1 MEEELT
7 LENILDESQIS
18 DLFGDDEENQEQNE
32 ENNEGS
38 GASEDKKKEDDIAE
52 VDPDDLFGEPES
64 VGNKDKD
71 SKDKEGTDTAK
82 SVSPPNNNFYSSIAN
97 ALVEEGIFQN
107 LDEESLNKVS
117 SAEDFRDIFDSEI
130 RSRLDDRYKRIDA
143 AMRAGLTPTHI
154 QRMETT
160 VNELAGVTDERINDE
175 HEEGENLRKNLI
187 FQDYVNK
194 GFSAERAKKEVDR
207 SFKAGTDLEDA
218 KEALQDLRK
227 FYNEEY
233 DRIVKEGNA
242 ARDKAAAESR
252 EKVERLKKA
261 ILEEDKAFG
270 DVQLDKLTRRKVYD
284 NLFVPNQVSSDTN
297 EKMSAFYKYQ
307 REHSEEFVKNVGLL
321 FTLTDGFKNIDKL
334 VQGKVRKEV
343 KKGLR
348 DLEKTISHTSRNT
361 DGSLNFMSGIK
372 DPESKIVNW
381 DLNL

>member
-1 MEEELT
+1 MGEDLT

-18 DLFGDDEENQEQNE
+18 DLFGNDEENQEQDDD
-32 ENNEGS
+32 NNTSE
-38 GASEDKKKEDDIAE
+38 ASEKTDKKDDDIAE
-52 VDPDDLFGEPES
+52 VNPDDLFGDPES
-64 VGNKDKD
+64 VGNDDDNKG
-71 SKDKEGTDTAK
+71 KEGTDTAK

-107 LDEESLNKVS
+107 LDEESLNKIS

-130 RSRLDDRYKRIDA
+130 RSRLDDRYKRIDE
-143 AMRAGLTPTHI
+143 AMRAGLTPTAI
-154 QRMETT
+154 QRMEN
-160 VNELAGVTDERINDE
+160 VVGELEGVTEERIKDER
-175 HEEGENLRKNLI
+175 EEGENLRKNLI
-187 FQDYVNK
+187 FQDYVSK
-194 GFSAERAKKEVDR
+194 GFSQERAQKEVDR

-218 KEALQDLRK
+218 KDALEDLRK
-227 FYNEEY
+227 FYKAQYAE
-233 DRIVKEGNA
+233 IVKKGNE
-242 ARDKAAAESR
+242 ARDKAVAESR
-252 EKVERLKKA
+252 GKVERLKKA

-307 REHSEEFVKNVGLL
+307 KEHSEEFVKNVGLL

>member
-1 MEEELT
+1 MEEDLT

-18 DLFGDDEENQEQNE
+18 DLFGNDEENQEQNE
-32 ENNEGS
+32 GNDPN
-38 GASEDKKKEDDIAE
+38 ASEKTNKEDEDIAE
-52 VDPDDLFGEPES
+52 VNPDDLFGGPES
-64 VGNKDKD
+64 VGNSDED
-71 SKDKEGTDTAK
+71 NKDKEGTDTAK

-107 LDEESLNKVS
+107 LDEESLNKIS

-130 RSRLDDRYKRIDA
+130 RSRLDDRYKRLDE
-143 AMRAGLTPTHI
+143 AMRAGLTPTEI
-154 QRMETT
+154 QRMETA
-160 VNELAGVTDERINDE
+160 VRELDEVSDERIRDE

-187 FQDYVNK
+187 FQDYLSK
-194 GFSAERAKKEVDR
+194 GFSKERAEKEVDR

-218 KEALQDLRK
+218 KDALDDLKKLYKAQYAEVVRRG
-227 FYNEEY
+227 NE
-233 DRIVKEGNA
+233 
-242 ARDKAAAESR
+242 ARDKAVAESK
-252 EKVERLKKA
+252 EKVDRLKRA

-270 DVQLDKLTRRKVYD
+270 DVQLDKLTRKKVYD
-284 NLFVPNQVSSDTN
+284 NLFVPNQVSSDTK

-307 REHSEEFVKNVGLL
+307 KEHSEEFVKNVGLL

-343 KKGLR
+343 KRGLR

-372 DPESKIVNW
+372 DPEAKIVNW

>member
-1 MEEELT
+1 MGEDLT

-18 DLFGDDEENQEQNE
+18 DLFGNDEENQEQDDD
-32 ENNEGS
+32 NNTSE
-38 GASEDKKKEDDIAE
+38 ASEKTDKKDDGIAE
-52 VDPDDLFGEPES
+52 VNPDDLFGDPES
-64 VGNKDKD
+64 VGNDDDNKG
-71 SKDKEGTDTAK
+71 KEGTDTAK

-107 LDEESLNKVS
+107 LDEESLNKIS

-130 RSRLDDRYKRIDA
+130 RSRLDDRYKRIDE
-143 AMRAGLTPTHI
+143 AMRAGLTPTDI
-154 QRMETT
+154 QRMEN
-160 VNELAGVTDERINDE
+160 VVGELEGVTEERIKDER
-175 HEEGENLRKNLI
+175 EEGENLRKNLI
-187 FQDYVNK
+187 FQDYVSK
-194 GFSAERAKKEVDR
+194 GFSQERAQKEVDR

-218 KEALQDLRK
+218 KDALEDLRK
-227 FYNEEY
+227 FYKAQYAE
-233 DRIVKEGNA
+233 IVKKGNE
-242 ARDKAAAESR
+242 ARDKAVAESR
-252 EKVERLKKA
+252 GKVERLKKA

-307 REHSEEFVKNVGLL
+307 KEHSEEFVKNVGLL

>member
-1 MEEELT
+1 MGEDLT

-18 DLFGDDEENQEQNE
+18 DLFGNDEENQEQDDD
-32 ENNEGS
+32 NNTSE
-38 GASEDKKKEDDIAE
+38 ASEKTDKKDDDIAE
-52 VDPDDLFGEPES
+52 VNPDDLFGDPES
-64 VGNKDKD
+64 VGNDDDNKG
-71 SKDKEGTDTAK
+71 KEGTDTAK

-107 LDEESLNKVS
+107 LDEESLNKIS

-130 RSRLDDRYKRIDA
+130 RSRLDDRYKRIDE
-143 AMRAGLTPTHI
+143 AMRAGLTPTDI
-154 QRMETT
+154 QRMEN
-160 VNELAGVTDERINDE
+160 VVGELEGVTEERIKDER
-175 HEEGENLRKNLI
+175 EEGENLRKNLI
-187 FQDYVNK
+187 FQDYVSK
-194 GFSAERAKKEVDR
+194 GFSQERAQKEVDR

-218 KEALQDLRK
+218 KDALEDLRK
-227 FYNEEY
+227 FYKAQYAE
-233 DRIVKEGNA
+233 IVKRGNE
-242 ARDKAAAESR
+242 ARDKAVAESR
-252 EKVERLKKA
+252 GKVERLKKA

-307 REHSEEFVKNVGLL
+307 KEHSEEFVKNVGLL